1 MKIIFFGTSEFA
13 VVSLKALIKSE
24 HDISFVVTQP
34 KKERGR
40 GLKLLPTCVE
50 VYSQEEG
57 VEVFACKDVNSK
69 EFIGRLKE
77 REAHIFVVVDFG
89 QILSDELL
97 KIPKLYSLNIHASLL
112 PKYRGAA
119 PIQRAIL
126 DGEKETGVTV
136 MKITKPL
143 DSGDIIAQARVR
155 IESDDDSAALRKKLS
170 LLGADLLISTLKRI
184 DNTDITLTKQD
195 ESRATYARKI
205 KKEDGRI
212 VWASPAKRIINQI
225 HACNPWPSAYTYF
238 KGRLLKILKAEAVN
252 KDNDAQPGSVIR
264 PQKDKILIAC
274 KDAYISVTELQL
286 EGKKPLITVEFLRG
300 YPLFEGNILG

>member
-13 VVSLKALIKSE
+13 VISLRALIKSE

-50 VYSQEEG
+50 VYSQEECLD
-57 VEVFACKDVNSK
+57 VFACKDVNSK
-69 EFIGRLKE
+69 EFIERLKE
-77 REAHIFVVVDFG
+77 READIFVVVDFG

-97 KIPKLYSLNIHASLL
+97 KIPKLYPLNIHASLL

-126 DGEKETGVTV
+126 DGEKETGVTI
-136 MKITKPL
+136 MKIIKPL
-143 DSGDIIAQARVR
+143 DSGDIIAQAKVE
-155 IESDDDSAALRKKLS
+155 IASDDDSATLRKKLA

-184 DNTDITLTKQD
+184 DDDDITLTEQD

-205 KKEDGRI
+205 KKEDGLI
-212 VWASPAKRIINQI
+212 VWAGPAKRIISQI

-252 KDNDAQPGSVIR
+252 KDSNMQPGSVIR

-286 EGKKPLITVEFLRG
+286 EGKKPLIASEFLRG